1 MRNHLFNFHNQMFLL
16 FSFHSTTAFPEPSC
30 RLRIEQ
36 LSEIETG
43 WMGCYTSMIGGI
55 WHGAVLLRKGDQ
67 YGDGDGTATQRL
79 EFCFVVYYTQI
90 NYI

>member
-43 WMGCYTSMIGGI
+43 WMGCYTSMIGGYMVRCFC
-55 WHGAVLLRKGDQ
+55 GKGTNMGMGMGLPLRDLSFVLWFITRK
-67 YGDGDGTATQRL
+67 
-79 EFCFVVYYTQI
+79 
-90 NYI
+90 

>member
-43 WMGCYTSMIGGI
+43 WMGCYTSMIGGYMAWCGAFAERGPI
-55 WHGAVLLRKGDQ
+55 WGWGWDCHSE
-67 YGDGDGTATQRL
+67 T
-79 EFCFVVYYTQI
+79 
-90 NYI
+90 